1 MKKRST
7 RILLTSLILS
17 LLLAMSMLLAGC
29 GGGPANLEE
38 YINSNEELAQE
49 IESYSTSGMTID
61 VTGNTLTYTY
71 KYEQTFDEATAALM
85 TSSLADAMSSM
96 DSTFESVRDTLIE
109 ETGFSD
115 IVVKIVYTDGNDTVL
130 YECEY

>member
-38 YINSNEELAQE
+38 YISSNEELAQE

-71 KYEQTFDEATAALM
+71 KYEQTFDDATASLM

>member
-1 MKKRST
+1 MKKRLT
-7 RILLTSLILS
+7 RIILTSLVLS
-17 LLLAMSMLLAGC
+17 MLLAMSMILAGC
-29 GGGPANLEE
+29 GSPANLEE
-38 YINSNEELAQE
+38 YIDSNEELAQE

-61 VTGNTLTYTY
+61 VTENTLTYTY

-96 DSTFESVRDTLIE
+96 DSTFESVKDTLIE

>member
-1 MKKRST
+1 MKKKST
-7 RILLTSLILS
+7 KTILTSILLAM
-17 LLLAMSMLLAGC
+17 LLAMSMLLAGC

-38 YINSNEELAQE
+38 YINSNDELAQE

-61 VTGNTLTYTY
+61 VTENTLTYTY
-71 KYEQTFDEATAALM
+71 KYDQTFDESTAALM
-85 TSSLADAMSSM
+85 STELEKAMSSM
-96 DSTFESVRDTLIE
+96 GSTFESVRDTLIE

-130 YECEY
+130 YESEY

>member
-1 MKKRST
+1 MKKKT
-7 RILLTSLILS
+7 LIASLVLV
-17 LLLAMSMLLAGC
+17 LMLAMSMLLAGC

-49 IESYSTSGMTID
+49 IESYATSGMDID
-61 VTGNTLTYTY
+61 VSENTLTFTY
-71 KYEQTFDEATAALM
+71 KYTQVFDEATAALM

-130 YECEY
+130 YETEY